1 MEDTFNED
9 GVKKIAIEH
18 RGCRFPD
25 EKRAYA
31 LFDIYSRDSCYVEVR
46 QFFSFRINIP
56 NLFQILYLLSIINWI
71 RLEIDSYNLFHIKY
85 KK

>member
-46 QFFSFRINIP
+46 QFFSFRINTKP
-56 NLFQILYLLSIINWI
+56 FSNIIFIIHYQLDWI
-71 RLEIDSYNLFHIKY
+71 GN
-85 KK
+85 

>member
-18 RGCRFPD
+18 RGCRFPN
-25 EKRAYA
+25 EKRAYN

-46 QFFSFRINIP
+46 QFFSFITNIS
-56 NLFQILYLLSIINWI
+56 NIII
-71 RLEIDSYNLFHIKY
+71 IIDRLENFI
-85 KK
+85 

>member
-18 RGCRFPD
+18 RGCRFPN
-25 EKRAYA
+25 EKRTYN

-46 QFFSFRINIP
+46 QFFSFITNISNIIIIIHYRSTEELHIIYDP
-56 NLFQILYLLSIINWI
+56 TLIVKNECYL
-71 RLEIDSYNLFHIKY
+71 
-85 KK
+85 